1 VTRSS
6 KLAKNSASVSDSQS
20 LKLSCWRGRTRL
32 HADETGGV
40 ASGGGGHGGGVVS
53 AAVVHMTGKRARGGT
68 RRFILC
74 AQERAAKK
82 ISTCDIL
89 ARVLE

>member
-1 VTRSS
+1 VVTRPS
-6 KLAKNSASVSDSQS
+6 KPAKISASASDSQS

-32 HADETGGV
+32 PADETGV